1 MAWSGYQKF
10 LAVMMVVT
18 GSINTLSTKWA
29 DKISS
34 KGSDGVVREF
44 EHPFLQV
51 ITIPL
56 KNNYPAYIFNE

>member
-1 MAWSGYQKF
+1 MAWSSYQKF

-34 KGSDGVVREF
+34 VGTDGVNREF
-44 EHPFLQV
+44 DHPFLQV
-51 ITIPL
+51 RTYYM
-56 KNNYPAYIFNE
+56 K